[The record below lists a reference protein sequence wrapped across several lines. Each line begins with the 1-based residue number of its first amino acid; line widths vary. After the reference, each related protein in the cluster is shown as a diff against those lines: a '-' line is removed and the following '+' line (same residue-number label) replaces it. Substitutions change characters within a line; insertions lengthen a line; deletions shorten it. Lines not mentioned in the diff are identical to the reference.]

1 MGALLGKLMTLGAY
15 ASVATVVAALAGLLF
30 LRTTGRLSN
39 DRIDRMLAVA
49 QGIDTKESK
58 SEPPVRE
65 TVDDVEQPS
74 YEDHEQARELHSRNL
89 EMREQALKSGLDRV
103 RFEQSKVAREKE
115 VYDALES
122 AFETQLESLRSK
134 ALSSGRENV
143 RMIWE
148 NIKPKQAKEQILKM
162 LDNEEMNEVVTI
174 LSGMPIGKRA
184 KIISEFKTADE
195 TQRLDE
201 VLRLIR
207 SGVPEV
213 NLIDKTRSQVKQP

>member
-1 MGALLGKLMTLGAY
+1 MGGLLARLMALGAY
-15 ASVATVVAALAGLLF
+15 LCVATVVAVLAGIVY
-30 LRTTGRLSN
+30 LRTSGKLN
-39 DRIDRMLAVA
+39 NERIDRMLLVA
-49 QGIDTKESK
+49 QGLDVKEVK
-58 SEPPVRE
+58 SEQVVGDKPN
-65 TVDDVEQPS
+65 DAEQPS
-74 YEDHEQARELHSRNL
+74 YEDHEQSRELQSRNL
-89 EMREQALKSGLDRV
+89 EMREQALKSGLDRI

-115 VYDALES
+115 IYDALEN
-122 AFETQLESLRSK
+122 AFDTQLEALRTK

-162 LDNEEMNEVVTI
+162 LDNQEMNEVVTI

-184 KIISEFKTADE
+184 KIVSEFKTAEE

-201 VLRLIR
+201 ILRLIR

>member
-1 MGALLGKLMTLGAY
+1 MGGLLARLMTLGAY
-15 ASVATVVAALAGLLF
+15 LCVATVVAALAGVIY
-30 LRTTGRLSN
+30 LRSSGRLN
-39 DRIDRMLAVA
+39 DDRIDRLLAVA
-49 QGIDTKESK
+49 QGIDTKETK
-58 SEPPVRE
+58 SEQAVGDNANE
-65 TVDDVEQPS
+65 TEQPS
-74 YEDHEQARELHSRNL
+74 YEDHEQARELQSHNL
-89 EMREQALKSGLDRV
+89 EMREQALKSGLDRI

-115 VYDALES
+115 IYDALEN
-122 AFETQLESLRSK
+122 AFDTQLEALRTK

-162 LDNEEMNEVVTI
+162 LDNQEMNEVVTI

-184 KIISEFKTADE
+184 KIVSEFKTGDE
-195 TQRLDE
+195 TARLDE